1 MAAASLSSNLRQ
13 QIQTMTA
20 YASQFTQVQVT
31 AANLSYLTQDQRT
44 WLAATAAAHDAAVD
58 AANVAMKAAEDADK
72 AGRLAEEQ
80 KKAAEEYQKDYEKTK
95 DAELAAEKA
104 MGAEALAVE
113 AMVAANKAAEDAA
126 EAMEKANQAESD
138 YAKMVLKADLTAE
151 DARVVRMF
159 GSGIIPERTFRN
171 KNHSSEYLSCG
182 YSILAKFIRIVKET
196 KCVDLLADPRT
207 REVVVELGN
216 CLKAYGFKGK
226 WLSDVRKAL
235 RNGDLCRC
243 SALPSLPTYF
253 NLDLPNPDI

>member
-113 AMVAANKAAEDAA
+113 AMVAANKAAE

-216 CLKAYGFKGK
+216 CLKAYGFTGK